1 MNETPYTLTDDD
13 MELISKA
20 RDSEIYQGSPIPEDL
35 RDQLSEDLSSFVHI
49 PLTSRSNLYAIYPT
63 GINVEN
69 ALNEDWKYALQIG
82 ALRLYDAESNKV
94 NFPLRMARSNGKAIE
109 VAIAPSTFEGSSK
122 PWYLSF
128 VPSLDSA
135 KTSGEAL
142 SLSELSNLD
151 ASPESDGVIPDQ
163 IPELLAEVAERDDY
177 RASPLSEE
185 TRSQVFSLATNQ
197 VQGIF
202 IPSRWQEKLDEA
214 AGFPVNTEDLL
225 KRDLAYDL
233 NHRLLRQY
241 ENKVLFP
248 VSILRSDGK
257 SAIEVSLKPNEDPNT
272 SERKPWMLWGVDF
285 KPRRAISPKR
295 ALEKW
300 ASMGQWPDVL
310 KALEEE
316 TLDEIWE
323 FDEEDN
329 PAYTHSILHNYLVYT
344 FYRLQSE
351 GKVLENRERGIA
363 AFNTGLVNKTYE
375 PIFACFSPREGSP
388 AWRFE
393 AFCKQG
399 SGHWGKRLV
408 AAFNPLPA
416 RAQYF
421 QEKDDLL
428 YDSDRKLILDRDHIL
443 LDNIDRLPSEFLEEE
458 LRDNNDAL
466 NLLEQVKQV
475 SDSEKLV
482 ELYGDLREIVE
493 KDSKLERRLI
503 NRLQDA
509 VDLAEKRAEWNF
521 RTAVPSFYP
530 SRDSMSLL
538 LPLDLTDN
546 ARPDIALVVELQD
559 SGVYLGQTILS
570 MRMAYNNARLICRP
584 DSDWLNTS
592 VRLAT
597 STGDPWHEEE

>member
-1 MNETPYTLTDDD
+1 MSETLYALSDDD
-13 MELISKA
+13 MRLMNEA
-20 RDSEIYQGSPIPEDL
+20 ANSEIYRKSSIPDEL
-35 RDQLSEDLSSFVHI
+35 RNQLNENLTSFVHI

-63 GINVEN
+63 GFNIEN

-94 NFPLRMARSNGKAIE
+94 NFPLRMARPNGKAIE

-128 VPSLDSA
+128 VPSLDFV
-135 KTSGEAL
+135 KTSEEAL
-142 SLSELSNLD
+142 SMDETSNHD
-151 ASPESDGVIPDQ
+151 STPEPYGIIPGQ
-163 IPELLAEVAERDDY
+163 APELLAEVAERDDY
-177 RASPLSEE
+177 RTSPLSEE
-185 TRSQVFSLATNQ
+185 MRSQIFALTTNQ
-197 VQGIF
+197 TQGIF

-214 AGFPVNTEDLL
+214 AGFPVDTEGLL
-225 KRDLAYDL
+225 KRDLTHDL
-233 NHRLLRQY
+233 NHGLLRQY

-248 VSILRSDGK
+248 VSILRPDGK
-257 SAIEVSLKPNEDPNT
+257 SAVEVSLKSNEDPNT
-272 SERKPWMLWGVDF
+272 SERKPWILWGVDF
-285 KPRRAISPKR
+285 KPRRVISPRR

-300 ASMGQWPDVL
+300 ASMGQWPEVL
-310 KALEEE
+310 RVLEEE
-316 TLDEIWE
+316 SLDEIWD

-329 PAYTHSILHNYLVYT
+329 PAFTHSILYNYLVYT

-351 GKVLENRERGIA
+351 DKVLENRERGIA

-399 SGHWGKRLV
+399 SGYWGKKLV

-443 LDNIDRLPSEFLEEE
+443 LDNIDRLPAEFLEEE
-458 LRDNNDAL
+458 LRGSDDAL
-466 NLLEQVKQV
+466 KLLEQVKQV
-475 SDSEKLV
+475 SDSDKLE
-482 ELYGDLREIVE
+482 ELYGSLREIVE
-493 KDSKLERRLI
+493 RDSKLKRRLI

-509 VDLAEKRAEWNF
+509 VDLAKKRAEWNF

-530 SRDSMSLL
+530 ARDSMSLL

-559 SGVYLGQTILS
+559 SGAYLGQTILS

-597 STGDPWHEEE
+597 STGDSWHEE